1 MLGFFYGPPILQ
13 LNHLSYSRRFL
24 ILQVGEQYARESGL
38 LFFETSAKTAQNVN
52 EFFYEIGKYIA
63 FSGVSRVF
71 LVHWIVRISLHEF
84 GLVDCTRNIISLSLS
99 LCTHT

>member
-1 MLGFFYGPPILQ
+1 M
-13 LNHLSYSRRFL
+13 
-24 ILQVGEQYARESGL
+24 QVGEQYARESGL

-99 LCTHT
+99 AHTHELICRTYGPNWFKRISFV